1 MSIAFNVLP
10 DTVRVP
16 FAYAEF
22 DGSGAS
28 DDPALMPY
36 TVLMVGQML
45 DSGTAEAGTVQRPM
59 SAAQAATLFGEGSQL
74 AAMCAAYL
82 NANSITKMLAIG
94 VKDAEE
100 GTAAKGALTIN
111 GTCVNAAPLCLYIN
125 GKLVRAA
132 APLAAEASAVAENL
146 TNAIN
151 ADKSLPVTATFS
163 GGEVSLTARHKGE
176 CGNDIDLRIS
186 YYDEDKPGGLTFS
199 FTQMTGG
206 AGNPDPAPVIAAMAN
221 DQYHV
226 IAWPWTDSASL
237 AALHDELADRWG
249 PLRQID
255 GQAIVV
261 KRGSYGDVTTFAGER
276 NDKHLTVFASEGSPT
291 SPWEDAAATAG
302 VIAYYGN
309 SDPAR
314 GFNTLLVPGVLAPAP
329 ADRWTDFPEKN
340 QALFEGVSTRYVA
353 PDGKGGMVLLKAGVG
368 TASGSLRQGQNILS
382 AEGQFDMAD
391 RFSDYI
397 VKGQKPGTDKGWG
410 KDACAVRGQ
419 YRDQAVQRYRPM
431 LIRAEQSGD
440 SSNAHQRA
448 AWECSVRAAR
458 AVTVTATVQGFRQQG
473 VGREQSGPLWQLNQ
487 MADVDLPY
495 LRISQR
501 LLVAGVEFRRDAT
514 SGSTTRLTLRDPA
527 AFKPEPQKEEKG
539 GSGSGGGDAKMEKEV
554 DLQTRLAQD
563 AAARQKAIK

>member
-1 MSIAFNVLP
+1 MQVTRQMDAIAGTFSLALADKWIGGAQALP
-10 DTVRVP
+10 IAAGMACQILIGGEQVI
-16 FAYAEF
+16 
-22 DGSGAS
+22 DGYIDQIRPSFSATAHGISVTGRDRSADLVDCAAIHS
-28 DDPALMPY
+28 PGQWLNC
-36 TVLMVGQML
+36 TVLQLAQALASPFGVNV
-45 DSGTAEAGTVQRPM
+45 TAEGDVGAPIA
-59 SAAQAATLFGEGSQL
+59 SFKL
-74 AAMCAAYL
+74 
-82 NANSITKMLAIG
+82 
-94 VKDAEE
+94 EE
-100 GTAAKGALTIN
+100 GETAFEALD
-111 GTCVNAAPLCLYIN
+111 
-125 GKLVRAA
+125 RA
-132 APLAAEASAVAENL
+132 
-146 TNAIN
+146 
-151 ADKSLPVTATFS
+151 
-163 GGEVSLTARHKGE
+163 
-176 CGNDIDLRIS
+176 
-186 YYDEDKPGGLTFS
+186 
-199 FTQMTGG
+199 
-206 AGNPDPAPVIAAMAN
+206 
-221 DQYHV
+221 
-226 IAWPWTDSASL
+226 
-237 AALHDELADRWG
+237 
-249 PLRQID
+249 LRQRELM
-255 GQAIVV
+255 AC
-261 KRGSYGDVTTFAGER
+261 
-276 NDKHLTVFASEGSPT
+276 
-291 SPWEDAAATAG
+291 
-302 VIAYYGN
+302 
-309 SDPAR
+309 
-314 GFNTLLVPGVLAPAP
+314 
-329 ADRWTDFPEKN
+329 
-340 QALFEGVSTRYVA
+340 
-353 PDGKGGMVLLKAGVG
+353 PDGKGGIVLLKAGAG
-368 TASGSLRQGQNILS
+368 TASGSLRQRENILS

-527 AFKPEPQKEEKG
+527 AFKPEPKKEEKG